1 MTPNASNTAKLIGVG
16 LGPGDPELVTV
27 KAARLLKSATHIAY
41 FAKSGRNSHAKKIA
55 STYLQP
61 DVTELPLLYPI
72 TTEISF
78 VETAYTDRLAQFYE
92 ESAQAIKS
100 LLSSG
105 QDVTLLCEGDP
116 LLYGSFMHMFMRI
129 KDAFD
134 VEICAGLSG
143 MSGCFAA
150 AKQPMTWGDD
160 ILTIL
165 PATLSEEKLISS
177 LEKTDAAV
185 LMKLGGNFPKLRRI
199 IELLGLAQR
208 AIYIERGTM
217 AHERIMP
224 FTQKLDDEAPYFS
237 MILIP
242 GEGRRP

>member
-1 MTPNASNTAKLIGVG
+1 M
-16 LGPGDPELVTV
+16 
-27 KAARLLKSATHIAY
+27 
-41 FAKSGRNSHAKKIA
+41 
-55 STYLQP
+55 
-61 DVTELPLLYPI
+61 
-72 TTEISF
+72 
-78 VETAYTDRLAQFYE
+78 
-92 ESAQAIKS
+92 
-100 LLSSG
+100 
-105 QDVTLLCEGDP
+105 TLLCEGDP

-129 KDAFD
+129 KDAFE

-165 PATLSEEKLISS
+165 PATLSEEKLISA

-217 AHERIMP
+217 ANECIMP
-224 FTQKLDDEAPYFS
+224 FSQKLDDEAPYFS

>member
-1 MTPNASNTAKLIGVG
+1 MTPNPPHKAKLIGVG

-27 KAARLLKSATHIAY
+27 KAARLLASAKYIAY
-41 FAKSGRNSHAKKIA
+41 FAKSGRMSHARNIA
-55 STYLQP
+55 APYVTP
-61 DVTELPLLYPI
+61 EVTELPLLYPI

-78 VETAYTDRLAQFYE
+78 AESAYTDRLALFYE
-92 ESAQAIKS
+92 ESANTLKTI
-100 LLSSG
+100 LSSG
-105 QDVTLLCEGDP
+105 QDVALLCEGDP
-116 LLYGSFMHMFMRI
+116 LLYGSFMHMFIRI
-129 KDAFD
+129 KDVFD

-160 ILTIL
+160 ILTVL

-177 LEKTDAAV
+177 LRTTDAAV

-208 AIYIERGTM
+208 AIYVERGTM
-217 AHERIMP
+217 ANERIMP
-224 FTQKLDDEAPYFS
+224 FSQKLDNEAPYFS

>member
-1 MTPNASNTAKLIGVG
+1 MTQNTHNKAKLIGVG

-27 KAARLLKSATHIAY
+27 KAARLLATATHIAY
-41 FAKSGRNSHAKKIA
+41 FAKSGRKSHARNIA
-55 STYLQP
+55 SNYVQSN
-61 DVTELPLLYPI
+61 VTELPLFYPI

-92 ESAQAIKS
+92 ESAQTIKA

-129 KDAFD
+129 KDAFE

-165 PATLSEEKLISS
+165 PATLSEEKLISA

-217 AHERIMP
+217 ANECIMP
-224 FTQKLDDEAPYFS
+224 FSQKLDDEAPYFS

>member
-1 MTPNASNTAKLIGVG
+1 MTPNAPNKAKLIGVG

-27 KAARLLKSATHIAY
+27 KAARLLASAKHIAY
-41 FAKSGRNSHAKKIA
+41 FAKSGRKSHARNIA
-55 STYLQP
+55 SNYVTP
-61 DVTELPLLYPI
+61 DVNELPLLYPI

-78 VETAYTDRLAQFYE
+78 AETAYTDRLAQFYE
-92 ESAQAIKS
+92 ESAQAIKT

-105 QDVTLLCEGDP
+105 HDVALLCEGDP

-160 ILTIL
+160 VLTVL

-208 AIYIERGTM
+208 AIYVERGTM
-217 AHERIMP
+217 ANERILP
-224 FTQKLDDEAPYFS
+224 FSEKLDDEAPYFS

>member
-1 MTPNASNTAKLIGVG
+1 MTPNAPNKAKLIGVG

-27 KAARLLKSATHIAY
+27 KAARLLASAKHIAY
-41 FAKSGRNSHAKKIA
+41 FAKSGRKSHARNIA
-55 STYLQP
+55 SRYVSAE
-61 DVTELPLLYPI
+61 VTELPLFYPI

-78 VETAYTDRLAQFYE
+78 AETAYTDRLAQFYE
-92 ESAQAIKS
+92 DSAQAIKT

-105 QDVTLLCEGDP
+105 QDVALLCEGDP
-116 LLYGSFMHMFMRI
+116 LLYGSFMHMFIRI

-134 VEICAGLSG
+134 VEICPGLSG

-160 ILTIL
+160 ILTVL

-208 AIYIERGTM
+208 AIYVERGTM
-217 AHERIMP
+217 ANERIMP
-224 FTQKLDDEAPYFS
+224 FSQKLGDEAPYFS